1 MSPIFGALTIIL
13 ANMFYAVTHSLVKVV
28 GDSVPMSMVMFARFI
43 SGPVLI
49 LPYLMY
55 LKEKP
60 FTITNWPMLWAR
72 ILCGTLAMAGFL
84 WSLVL
89 IEVAKATL
97 LFNFSTVWALLMSVA
112 FFKEKPS
119 LQTKIAIPLSFVG
132 LALVLQPTNLHVIGL
147 GEVLALIAS
156 VFNAGVVLSLKVLRR
171 DNSTGQIVFANYF
184 ASSCLVIGP
193 ATAQFV
199 LPTPWVWVGLV
210 SIGVIGLVG
219 QLLMTLGY
227 RFTPASIAGSVSLII
242 VPLMFISGVVLFNE
256 IPDMLSIIGGSVILV
271 CLGLIT
277 RYQ

>member
-1 MSPIFGALTIIL
+1 MSPVLGALTIIL
-13 ANMFYAVTHSLVKVV
+13 ANLFYAVTHSLVKVV

-43 SGPVLI
+43 SGPAII
-49 LPYLMY
+49 LPYLLY
-55 LKEKP
+55 LKERP
-60 FTITNWPMLWAR
+60 FTITNWPMLWVR

-97 LFNFSTVWALLMSVA
+97 LFNFSTIWALLLSVF
-112 FFKEKPS
+112 FFKETPS
-119 LQTKIAIPLSFVG
+119 RQTKIAIPLSFIG
-132 LALVLQPTNLHVIGL
+132 LALVLQPNNLHVIGL

-171 DNSTGQIVFANYF
+171 DNGTGQIVFANYF
-184 ASSCLVIGP
+184 ASSCLVVAP
-193 ATAQFV
+193 ATVQFV
-199 LPTPWVWVGLV
+199 QPTPWVWVGLV
-210 SIGVIGLVG
+210 SIGIIGLIG

-242 VPLMFISGVVLFNE
+242 VPLMFLSGVFSFNE
-256 IPDMLSIIGGSVILV
+256 IPDMASIIGGSIILV